1 MTAVIRPK
9 VAMTA
14 EQRALLA
21 TAVESARAAD
31 EAEERAW
38 RDIKAARDAGVLDTV
53 LCEETRRSRATLNR
67 KYGPRP
73 KD

>member
-1 MTAVIRPK
+1 MTDVIRPK
-9 VAMTA
+9 TQHTD

-21 TAVESARAAD
+21 AAVKAARTAD

-38 RDIKAARDAGVLDTV
+38 QAIKAARDAGVLDTV
-53 LCEETRRSRATLNR
+53 LCEQTGRSRATLNR

-73 KD
+73 A

>member
-1 MTAVIRPK
+1 MADMIRPK
-9 VAMTA
+9 TQHTD

-21 TAVESARAAD
+21 KAVKLARAAD

-38 RDIKAARDAGVLDTV
+38 EAINEARKAGVLDTV
-53 LCEETRRSRATLNR
+53 LCEQAGRSRATLNR

-73 KD
+73 T